1 MSEKISISKNQLFA
15 LEAFNQLKFES
26 DEPNSI
32 INIATLEF
40 KNYFDE
46 AEIGISCSKLLELKK
61 MLANIGLKI
70 PKLEKR
76 SYTCSSQYADGHDEN
91 HRIHVHVFP
100 KRDTFEGCKVVEE
113 KVPVEIPEHVVAAQP
128 AREAIPEHVEPA
140 HTEYKTVKTIKC
152 GNQ

>member
-1 MSEKISISKNQLFA
+1 MSEVSNISKNQLFA
-15 LEAFNQLKFES
+15 LEAFNQLKSESNGPNGIISTVRIEFKSYS
-26 DEPNSI
+26 DES
-32 INIATLEF
+32 
-40 KNYFDE
+40 
-46 AEIGISCSKLLELKK
+46 EIGISCGKLLELKK

-70 PKLEKR
+70 PKLEKG
-76 SYTCSSQYADGHDEN
+76 SYNGSSQYANGDDEV
-91 HRIHVHVFP
+91 HSIHVHVFP
-100 KRDTFEGCKVVEE
+100 KGDAFEGCKMVEE